1 MLVLFIANPSET
13 GPMEYIWK
21 VDRRWKKYE
30 SEERSGWTRPA
41 KVDNMRVFKMGVRA
55 KLQTPD
61 CKAKTSLTTK
71 RKNLQR
77 NSLSTCKNT
86 NRFQ

>member
-21 VDRRWKKYE
+21 VDRHWKKYE

-55 KLQTPD
+55 KLQTAD
-61 CKAKTSLTTK
+61 CKAKTTLTTK

-77 NSLSTCKNT
+77 NSLFTCKNT